1 MIMKLNFKFLI
12 MKTFNFFISA
22 LTIIFFF
29 GCGSKMNYTSLN
41 ESKELKMPFN
51 KKDYVD
57 TESIFY
63 SIQST
68 RGTGAKSGIA
78 KMNTL
83 KAKSDLTLKINS
95 LMNSKVTNQGR
106 GSDNSSFNNQFTSIS
121 ESEVKSYVEQL
132 KLVDEKWYVVGNN
145 SSGKEEFELWQVY
158 SVTVNN
164 VSNIAMFNN

>member
-1 MIMKLNFKFLI
+1 
-12 MKTFNFFISA
+12 MKTFNFLISA
-22 LTIIFFF
+22 FTVIFFF

-83 KAKSDLTLKINS
+83 KAKSDLTLKIKS
-95 LMNSKVTNQGR
+95 LINSKVTNQGR
-106 GSDNSSFNNQFTSIS
+106 GSDNGSFNNQFTSIS
-121 ESEVKSYVEQL
+121 ESEVKGYVEQI

-158 SVTVNN
+158 SVAVNN

>member
-1 MIMKLNFKFLI
+1 
-12 MKTFNFFISA
+12 
-22 LTIIFFF
+22 
-29 GCGSKMNYTSLN
+29 MNYTSLN

-83 KAKSDLTLKINS
+83 KAKSDLTLKIKS
-95 LMNSKVTNQGR
+95 LINSKVTNQGR
-106 GSDNSSFNNQFTSIS
+106 GSDNGSFNNQFTSIS
-121 ESEVKSYVEQL
+121 ESEVKGYIEQIES
-132 KLVDEKWYVVGNN
+132 DEKWYVVGNN
-145 SSGKEEFELWQVY
+145 SSGKEENYKCIVLL
-158 SVTVNN
+158 
-164 VSNIAMFNN
+164 